1 LISVW
6 SALMA
11 AKHQYWFDYSKEG
24 KASFHSHLETVRIFK
39 RAVRRSGLDVRFTS
53 GFNPHIRFSTP
64 NALPVGL
71 AVRAERFAL
80 CFSRAYDPLD
90 IARTIN
96 GCLPDGFR
104 VKAVPNAAE
113 DRALEGEFEICFSGD
128 LDAVREAA
136 GLWLKQEA
144 IVPDRR
150 KNEDEGIGLN
160 RYVERIDIEAGRMV
174 IGIVPRDG
182 KFPRLSELLNRFYA
196 MRNYIES
203 PFRIHG
209 VTRL

>member
-1 LISVW
+1 
-6 SALMA
+6 MA
-11 AKHQYWFDYSKEG
+11 AKYQYWFEYSKEA

-64 NALPVGL
+64 TALPVGL

-80 CFSRAYDPLD
+80 CFTRAYDPLE
-90 IARTIN
+90 IARRLN
-96 GCLPDGFR
+96 GCLPNGFG
-104 VKAVPNAAE
+104 VHVAAAE
-113 DRALEGEFEICFSGD
+113 GAAPDGGAGGDEFEICYRGD
-128 LDAVREAA
+128 LEVVRAA
-136 GLWLKQEA
+136 ADSWLRREA

-150 KNEDEGIGLN
+150 KEGEEVGLSQFVD
-160 RYVERIDIEAGRMV
+160 RIEVERGRMV

-196 MRNYIES
+196 IGKYSES
-203 PFRIHG
+203 PFRILG